1 MTSILKADNIQD
13 ADGNNIINE
22 SSNTITIG
30 ASGDTISIPSGA
42 TFNINGTAGTGIG
55 TNTPAFAAKMSGTQT
70 LSNDTATKLNFNT
83 EVFDT
88 AGAYDHSSNYRFTP
102 QTAGK
107 YFCTL
112 NIYFDGGGQG
122 NLRIFNAQIYFNG
135 SLAYIVGNDT
145 ATGYENNG
153 RLSLSAIITFNGSSD
168 YIEPYF
174 YGYTQNAS
182 NLTLGGSPT
191 YDALFSAYKIIE

>member
-1 MTSILKADNIQD
+1 MATLFVDKLDPQSGTAL
-13 ADGNNIINE
+13 E
-22 SSNTITIG
+22 IG
-30 ASGDTISIPSGA
+30 SSGDTISVPSGA
-42 TFNINGTAGTGIG
+42 TINLSNATQTGVG
-55 TNTPAFAAKMSGTQT
+55 GANTPAFAAKMSGTQT
-70 LSNDTATKLNFNT
+70 VSNDTATKLNFNT

-102 QTAGK
+102 QTSGK

-174 YGYTQNAS
+174 YGYTQNAAS
-182 NLTLGGSPT
+182 CTLGGSPT